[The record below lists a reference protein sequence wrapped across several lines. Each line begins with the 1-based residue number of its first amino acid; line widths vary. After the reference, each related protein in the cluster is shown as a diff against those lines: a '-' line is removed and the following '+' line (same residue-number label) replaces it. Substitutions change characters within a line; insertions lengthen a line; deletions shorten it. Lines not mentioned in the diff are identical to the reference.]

1 MTGAEAGASVTIDN
15 VSKRHGKVVALDK
28 VTLSISPGECV
39 ALVGESGSGKTT
51 LLRCIN
57 RLLDPDA
64 GTVSIDGRDTR
75 SMNAVG
81 LRRSIGY
88 VPQDGGILPHWTVAR
103 NVALVPVLQ
112 GMPDS
117 VRRAEQALISVGF
130 DPAVIGGRWPHEL
143 SGGQRQRVA
152 MARALAAGQRLLLL
166 DEPFG
171 ALDAITRAELQRQ
184 IDANDHEIVTLSERL
199 NGATY
204 RRTQAEAG
212 IAEAQRRTDAAI
224 AQRKKIR
231 DILEGQLRDSG
242 VSGSLSPNRSSN
254 VVSSHIRLGVPRNR

>member
-1 MTGAEAGASVTIDN
+1 MTEPERGATLEIHD
-15 VSKRHGKVVALDK
+15 VSKRYGDVAALVR
-28 VTLSISPGECV
+28 VTLSAAPGECL

-57 RLLDPDA
+57 RLLDPDS
-64 GTVSIDGRDTR
+64 GTIAIDGRDTR
-75 SMNAVG
+75 SVDPVT

-103 NVALVPVLQ
+103 NVALVPVLR
-112 GMPDS
+112 GMPDAPQ
-117 VRRAEQALISVGF
+117 RAARALETVGF
-130 DPAVIGGRWPHEL
+130 DSATIGARWPHEL

-184 IDANDHEIVTLSERL
+184 LRL
-199 NGATY
+199 I
-204 RRTQAEAG
+204 R
-212 IAEAQRRTDAAI
+212 DAAGPTTVLVTHDLREALFLADRI
-224 AQRKKIR
+224 AV
-231 DILEGQLRDSG
+231 LRDG
-242 VSGSLSPNRSSN
+242 TLEQVADGTTLRNAPATDYVRRLLSHVDGER
-254 VVSSHIRLGVPRNR
+254 